1 MVQKSIFN
9 INSNDSF
16 EALAL
21 ELFNYQFEHNT
32 TYRSFCDLL
41 YRHPSDVQTTDDI
54 PFLPIDFFKTHQVTT
69 KGSYLESVLCFESS
83 GTTGSQTSKHYVH
96 DPSLYEQSF
105 LTNFQLE
112 YGAIEDYVILALLP
126 SYLERKGSSLVYM
139 VDVLIKK
146 SGHQES
152 GFFLHDHFA
161 LRETILRLEERGQ
174 KTLLLG
180 VSYALLDF
188 AATYPL
194 QLKHTLIMETGGMK
208 GRHKELVRSELH
220 EQLCKGFGVSHIHS
234 EYGMTELLSQAYSK
248 GDGVFSTP
256 PWMKIFIRDPEDP
269 FYIHQRPARG
279 GLNIIDLCNMHSCAF
294 IATQDIGKQLDVS
307 NFLIEGRFDHSDI
320 RGCNLLA
327 I

>member
-1 MVQKSIFN
+1 MMVQKSIFN

-126 SYLERKGSSLVYM
+126 SCLLYTSPSPR
-139 VDVLIKK
+139 D
-146 SGHQES
+146 
-152 GFFLHDHFA
+152 
-161 LRETILRLEERGQ
+161 RG
-174 KTLLLG
+174 
-180 VSYALLDF
+180 
-188 AATYPL
+188 
-194 QLKHTLIMETGGMK
+194 
-208 GRHKELVRSELH
+208 
-220 EQLCKGFGVSHIHS
+220 
-234 EYGMTELLSQAYSK
+234 
-248 GDGVFSTP
+248 
-256 PWMKIFIRDPEDP
+256 
-269 FYIHQRPARG
+269 
-279 GLNIIDLCNMHSCAF
+279 
-294 IATQDIGKQLDVS
+294 
-307 NFLIEGRFDHSDI
+307 
-320 RGCNLLA
+320 
-327 I
+327 